1 LYVSTKRLGVFL
13 PYLRHDPRTR
23 RSDLADFL
31 LWYDG
36 NLNPARGR
44 DVEQARATARDYLY
58 PDGE

>member
-1 LYVSTKRLGVFL
+1 MTDGLTIEVRDDALNVQ
-13 PYLRHDPRTR
+13 TR
-23 RSDLADFL
+23 EPAITYLADFL